1 MGMLATFRH
10 LFHPQRSNNHRPRL
24 LHPEA
29 YIMFAALIGVFSLGI
44 FGFTHI
50 SKKSG
55 DVLGFSS
62 TITPS
67 EVITYTNEQREKL
80 GLEPLRSNQALN
92 EAALAKAQD
101 MFSKQYWA
109 HAAPDGTQPWY
120 FFKQAKYEYSV
131 AGENLARDFSNT
143 PDMMSAWMNSPT
155 HKANIVHGKYQEIG
169 IAVVDGKLHGIETTL
184 VVQFFGTPL
193 SGVAQINDRAG
204 VNAQDIPMIADLA
217 PVISFAEQ
225 QAKKV
230 QDMNPG
236 AAVLASTSFRVSQ
249 LQGAPLFS
257 PLQMMKT
264 FFLAILLIVILTLL
278 YDMFI
283 MNHMRATRMVGK
295 NFAHILFFM
304 VISFLVIYFKAGV
317 IG

>member
-1 MGMLATFRH
+1 MGMYATFRH

-29 YIMFAALIGVFSLGI
+29 YLMFAALTVVFLLGI
-44 FGFTHI
+44 FGFTQIH
-50 SKKSG
+50 KKSG
-55 DVLGFSS
+55 NVLGFNSS
-62 TITPS
+62 ITPE
-67 EVITYTNEQREKL
+67 EVIVQTNVQREKL
-80 GLEPLRSNQALN
+80 GLQPLKSNQALN
-92 EAALAKAQD
+92 KAALSKAQD
-101 MFSKQYWA
+101 MFNKQYWS

-143 PDMMSAWMNSPT
+143 PDMISAWMNSPT

-169 IAVVDGKLHGIETTL
+169 IAVVDGKLHGVETTL

-193 SGVAQINDRAG
+193 SGAAQITKQAKS
-204 VNAQDIPMIADLA
+204 NAKDIPMIADIA
-217 PVISFAEQ
+217 PEISFAEQ
-225 QAKKV
+225 QAKKGHETH
-230 QDMNPG
+230 PR

-249 LQGAPLFS
+249 LQAAPLFS
-257 PLQMMKT
+257 PLQMMKA
-264 FFLAILLIVILTLL
+264 FFLAILFIVILTLC

-295 NFAHILFFM
+295 NVAHILFFLM
-304 VISFLVIYFKAGV
+304 IAFLVIYFKAGV
-317 IG
+317 IS

>member
-1 MGMLATFRH
+1 MGMFATFRH

-24 LHPEA
+24 LHPDA
-29 YIMFAALIGVFSLGI
+29 YLVFAALIALFTLSIFS
-44 FGFTHI
+44 FTHV

-55 DVLGFSS
+55 DVLGFNSS
-62 TITPS
+62 ITPD
-67 EVITYTNEQREKL
+67 EVIIQTNLEREKL
-80 GLEPLRSNQALN
+80 GFQPLKSNPALN
-92 EAALAKAQD
+92 EAALSKAQD

-109 HAAPDGTQPWY
+109 HTAPDGTEPWH
-120 FFKQAKYEYSV
+120 FFKQSKYNYSV

-155 HKANIVHGKYQEIG
+155 HKANIVHNKYQEIG
-169 IAVVDGKLHGIETTL
+169 IAVVDGKLHGVETTL
-184 VVQFFGTPL
+184 VVQFFGTPF
-193 SGVAQINDRAG
+193 SGAAQIPDRAE
-204 VNAQDIPMIADLA
+204 VNIKDIPMIADLA

-225 QAKKV
+225 QAQKV
-230 QDMNPG
+230 QNINPH

-249 LQGAPLFS
+249 LQSAPLFS
-257 PLQMMKT
+257 PLQMTKA
-264 FFLAILLIVILTLL
+264 FFLALLLIVILTLL

-283 MNHMRATRMVGK
+283 MNHMKATRMVGK

-304 VISFLVIYFKAGV
+304 MITFLVIYFKSGV